1 MIKNYFKTAFRN
13 LWRNKNFT
21 VINVAGLAAG
31 IAVCLVIFLIIQF
44 ELSFDN
50 FHGKKDRIYR
60 ILTQLHSE
68 DGMRPTAGVP
78 FPLPTAMHN
87 DFASIKSTG
96 VFSDGNDQIIITDE
110 KGNTI
115 KKFKEENGVFFA
127 EPSFFEIFNFP
138 LLSGEWQSLKEPN
151 TAVITKETAE
161 RYFGDWQS
169 AIGKT
174 FKKANVGFSQNTGV
188 LFKITGILAPIPAN
202 TDFQI
207 RIVASY
213 ASLKDFTGSTDWI
226 STASNHGCYVLLPLG
241 MTEKSFNE
249 QLVTFSKKYKKDDI
263 ARNIQVS
270 QSLSTVHYDSETGNF
285 IRRTISKRLINTL
298 WLIAAFIL
306 LIACVNFIN
315 LATAQAI
322 NRSKEVAVRK
332 VLGGNRSQLKF
343 QFFSETALIA
353 LGATVLAVILAIL
366 FLPLMKS
373 ILGLPLT
380 FNIGENPMILVFLL
394 AIAITVILLAGFYP
408 AVLLSRFNPVTALKS
423 KLSAGKT
430 KGISLRRGLV
440 VFQFVIAQ
448 GLIIGTL
455 VIVKQ
460 MDYFR
465 NRPLGFDKHAIV
477 NVSFP
482 EDSISRTKIE
492 YLRNKLLGIQGIKA
506 VSFSFASPADE
517 GNWSSDFKFD
527 HAGKNTDWSA
537 NLKWADADYLK
548 TYSLSLIAGRNV
560 LPSDTAREFLVNETL
575 LKRLGINT
583 PEKALNKEINL
594 WDGEMKGPIVGVIKD
609 FNAVSL
615 RNAMVPVLV
624 TTRKDFYSKAGIKL
638 TAENIPGILKKVEAL
653 WNETYP
659 DFVYE
664 AKFLDT
670 KIENFY
676 SQETKL
682 SHLYKIFA
690 ALAIFLSCLGLYGL
704 ASFMAAQRIKEVG
717 IRKVLGASVKSII
730 LLFSKEF
737 LVLIAIAFVI
747 AAPLAWYYMHDWL
760 QDFVYRISIP
770 WWIVLMAGIIAVVV
784 ALLTIS
790 FQAIKAAIANPVKSL
805 RAE

>member
-548 TYSLSLIAGRNV
+548 AYSLSLIAGRNV